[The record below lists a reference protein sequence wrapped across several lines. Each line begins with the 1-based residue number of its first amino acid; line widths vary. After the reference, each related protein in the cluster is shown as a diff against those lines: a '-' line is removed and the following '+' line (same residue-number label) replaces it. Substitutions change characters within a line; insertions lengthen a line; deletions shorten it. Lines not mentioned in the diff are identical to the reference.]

1 MNMNNNKNYIESF
14 INNIVRSGRTSVP
27 ETINFGEYFN
37 RCIQDP
43 NIARN
48 SSQRIYDMILSHG
61 TSKDSES
68 GKIYYNFF
76 RNKMFGSEEPIE
88 RIMEYFKAASLG
100 LDIKKRVLL
109 LLGPPGGGKSLFLQ
123 LLKNGLRDYTRTE
136 KGAMYRVKGC
146 PLNEDPLN
154 LIEDQSARDDIFKK
168 YGIKITGRPCPRC
181 KHLLESDW
189 HKNLSVSV
197 EVERFFIDED
207 QRQGIGTF
215 APSEKNDMSE
225 LYGDINQR
233 TVQEIGDEA
242 DPRSFSFTGELHK
255 ANRGIMEFI
264 EVLKA
269 DSKFLHVLL
278 SLAEEEEFKTPR
290 FPLISVD
297 EALIAHTNESEFIK
311 FINIKQNEAI
321 VDRLFI
327 VNMPYNLDPK
337 NEELIY
343 HSAIKKNLNV
353 DGMFIS
359 PGAIR
364 FASEYVISTRFTET
378 DGVSEEDEI
387 KNLRN
392 GMSGLSPR
400 FVLNA
405 LALSLTRDLEYNTV
419 SPRILYETMRDM
431 IINYPVLS
439 ENQRGAY
446 VNWMD
451 ELFITNE
458 DRYNN
463 VTINDVDTKFLSDRG
478 NSGFSLI

>member
-1 MNMNNNKNYIESF
+1 MSNNYMDSF

-27 ETINFGEYFN
+27 ETIKFGEYFN
-37 RCIQDP
+37 RCIQDA
-43 NIARN
+43 NLTRN

-61 TSKDSES
+61 TSHDPDT
-68 GKIYYNFF
+68 GRTYYNFF
-76 RNKMFGSEEPIE
+76 RNKIFGSDEPVE

-123 LLKNGLRDYTRTE
+123 TLKDGLRDYTRTE
-136 KGAMYRVKGC
+136 KGALYRVKGC

-154 LIEDQSARDDIFKK
+154 LIEDQSARDDIYKK
-168 YGIKITGRPCPRC
+168 YGIKITGRPCPSC

-207 QRQGIGTF
+207 QRLGIGTF

-225 LYGDINQR
+225 LYGDINLR

-297 EALIAHTNESEFIK
+297 ETLIAHTNEGEFLK
-311 FINIKQNEAI
+311 FINVRENEAI
-321 VDRLFI
+321 IDRLFI
-327 VNMPYNLDPK
+327 VNMPYNLEPN

-343 HSAIKKNLNV
+343 HSAIKKNLAV
-353 DGMFIS
+353 DGMFVH

-364 FASEYVISTRFTET
+364 FASEYVITTRIFGE
-378 DGVSEEDEI
+378 GSAHNEDEI

-392 GMSGLSPR
+392 GMFGLSPR

-405 LALSLTRDLEYNTV
+405 IALSLTRDLPNNTV
-419 SPRILYETMRDM
+419 TPEILYLTMRDM
-431 IINYPVLS
+431 LINYPVFS
-439 ENQRGAY
+439 ENERRIY
-446 VNWMD
+446 VKTMD
-451 ELFITNE
+451 EMFNLGSR
-458 DRYNN
+458 RYNSL
-463 VTINDVDTKFLSDRG
+463 TIQDVKTKFLNTRG
-478 NSGFSLI
+478 EGGFSLI